1 MTTPKNSAVPH
12 VSQVETIRGVLKYF
26 KVTSYVTGIFLLLI
40 MVLWGIRLSVHADLW
55 LAGPDAFVQ
64 LAYYSVDSSGTKMGL
79 PETGLDLTSASLIV
93 HGWLYVAYLFGDFRL
108 WTLMR
113 WSFARFL
120 VIALGGVVPLLSF
133 FTENHFAKVAEAD
146 LKKVV

>member
-1 MTTPKNSAVPH
+1 MTSTPQND
-12 VSQVETIRGVLKYF
+12 QVATIRGVLKYF
-26 KVTSYVTGIFLLLI
+26 KATSYITGIFLLVI

-55 LAGPDAFVQ
+55 LAGPDAFIQ
-64 LAYYSVDSSGTKMGL
+64 LAYYSVDASGTKSGL
-79 PETGLDLTSASLIV
+79 PDSGLDLTSVSLIV

-113 WSFARFL
+113 WSFGRFL
-120 VIALGGVVPLLSF
+120 LIALGGVVPLLSF
-133 FTENHFAKVAEAD
+133 FTENHFAKVAETD